1 MIKGKRHQAL
11 FYFGEIGHF
20 HLGVT
25 TELRIRDFMLNAYHA
40 DSKKPT
46 MKRAF
51 YSIFCP
57 INRN

>member
-25 TELRIRDFMLNAYHA
+25 TELRIRDFMLNATL
-40 DSKKPT
+40 KEVFK
-46 MKRAF
+46 
-51 YSIFCP
+51 
-57 INRN
+57 N

>member
-25 TELRIRDFMLNAYHA
+25 TELRIRDFMLN
-40 DSKKPT
+40 
-46 MKRAF
+46 
-51 YSIFCP
+51 
-57 INRN
+57 RNGGNPPSENII

>member
-25 TELRIRDFMLNAYHA
+25 TELRIRDFMLNDARYYEC
-40 DSKKPT
+40 DIT
-46 MKRAF
+46 
-51 YSIFCP
+51 
-57 INRN
+57 

>member
-25 TELRIRDFMLNAYHA
+25 TELRIRDFMLNKTYVR
-40 DSKKPT
+40 KKSNED
-46 MKRAF
+46 F
-51 YSIFCP
+51 
-57 INRN
+57 